1 MSFIWYPNDEDVAS
15 STVAGGGAPITVM
28 AVKELEGEDGEAMI
42 KSVPREHKEKEI
54 INPLFEKGDTLKN
67 CFIFDA
73 FYGQGI
79 IGNIFNIW

>member
-42 KSVPREHKEKEI
+42 KSVPREHKEKVL
-54 INPLFEKGDTLKN
+54 NLFV
-67 CFIFDA
+67 CFILFPSC
-73 FYGQGI
+73 
-79 IGNIFNIW
+79 

>member
-42 KSVPREHKEKEI
+42 KRSSILYLRKEI
-54 INPLFEKGDTLKN
+54 LSRTVSSLMLFMGREL
-67 CFIFDA
+67 
-73 FYGQGI
+73 
-79 IGNIFNIW
+79 